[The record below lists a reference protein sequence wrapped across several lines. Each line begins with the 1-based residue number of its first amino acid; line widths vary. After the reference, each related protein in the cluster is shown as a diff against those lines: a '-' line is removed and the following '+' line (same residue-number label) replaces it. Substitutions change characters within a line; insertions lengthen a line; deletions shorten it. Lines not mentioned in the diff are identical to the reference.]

1 MDLCW
6 MCAGV
11 DSQSCAVC
19 QGAGTQAQH
28 AGQHPSHRPREP
40 KKAFSQMVAE
50 VPKKTE
56 DPAPAAKTSAKSAKT
71 SEKQAQAARRLDA
84 HMAALEKMMAE
95 QSADKPE
102 LGKRWEA
109 PGYPAVTA
117 PWVPPAPPAPAP
129 VPAAQPAPAGSAML
143 ANLHFHLRKHAGQAE
158 GMESKET
165 RHKEPEPC
173 PSLESV
179 LDEIDAGDDC
189 TFEELGR
196 TATAPAPVK
205 PCDQLSALIQ
215 QTTSLDAESLK
226 PNHAVPSTSSQ
237 FASRP
242 AKWRRPKGRFGV

>member
-189 TFEELGR
+189 TFEELGFL
-196 TATAPAPVK
+196 APLTQAHQK
-205 PCDQLSALIQ
+205 ALLFGFTQASAG
-215 QTTSLDAESLK
+215 
-226 PNHAVPSTSSQ
+226 PS
-237 FASRP
+237 
-242 AKWRRPKGRFGV
+242 